1 MMLKKTQMPRH
12 LSAKAIQA
20 RDYIHKKAHK
30 IRKEHPGMPYKTAVS
45 KAAAHYRAHK
55 KGK

>member
-1 MMLKKTQMPRH
+1 MPRY
-12 LSAKAIQA
+12 LSEKAIMA
-20 RDYIHKKAHK
+20 RDYIHRKAHK
-30 IRKEHPGMPYKTAVS
+30 IWREHPGMPYKIAVS